1 MKQEISLDINMN
13 ACNIDYNDL
22 ENTSNETES
31 KTESK
36 KENKQETVIIKPNP
50 ARSREQRS
58 SLAVAT
64 QKAIDKCIEDRKN
77 HKFSIDDFMEASKWR
92 DD

>member
-1 MKQEISLDINMN
+1 MN

-36 KENKQETVIIKPNP
+36 QETVIIKPNP
-50 ARSREQRS
+50 ARNREQRS
-58 SLAVAT
+58 SLAIAT